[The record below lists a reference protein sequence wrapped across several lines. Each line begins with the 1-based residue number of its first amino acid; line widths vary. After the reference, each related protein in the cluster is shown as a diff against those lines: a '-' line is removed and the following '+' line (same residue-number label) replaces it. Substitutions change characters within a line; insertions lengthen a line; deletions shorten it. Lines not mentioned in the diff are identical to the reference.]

1 MTKKNSLFYYLGV
14 LYFCLFQELSLI
26 LQVKTECDMLIDI
39 VLIIVGVALVL
50 KGADWLTEGASAL
63 ARRMGVPE
71 IVIGLTIVAA
81 GTSAPEL
88 FVSLVSALKGTP
100 DMAVGNVVGSNTMNA
115 MLIVGCA
122 AMVAP
127 MVISHATVKKDMP
140 FAVGA
145 SLLLMLLAF
154 DNELSLI
161 DGIILMAGFAVF
173 MAYTLRQARGGHDG
187 QRAEDETVPEGEPAA
202 SGKSAT
208 DRSPLVSAVYMLVGL
223 AMLVAGSNVFV
234 DSASNVALSLGIS
247 EAVVGLTV
255 VAGGT
260 SLPEL
265 ATSVVA
271 ARKGQS
277 AIAIGN
283 VIGSNVFNILMILG
297 VTGVISPLHIEG
309 ITTLD
314 MVVMLASIFLVWL
327 FSRTRYTVER
337 WEGAVLVGGY
347 LAYLCWLI
355 SSL

>member
-1 MTKKNSLFYYLGV
+1 MTTLIGMTMMIFDIIFIVLGV
-14 LYFCLFQELSLI
+14 
-26 LQVKTECDMLIDI
+26 T
-39 VLIIVGVALVL
+39 LVL
-50 KGADWLTEGASAL
+50 WGADRLTEGASSL
-63 ARRMGVPE
+63 ARRMNVPE
-71 IVIGLTIVAA
+71 MIIGLTIVAA

-122 AMVAP
+122 AAVAP
-127 MVISHATVKKDMP
+127 MVISRSTVRKDIP
-140 FAVGA
+140 FAIGA
-145 SLLLMLLAF
+145 TLLLMALTYDGTLSWVDGVILL
-154 DNELSLI
+154 
-161 DGIILMAGFAVF
+161 AGFAAF
-173 MAYTLRQARGGHDG
+173 MVYTLRQAKAGSSEEE
-187 QRAEDETVPEGEPAA
+187 ATATNMKT
-202 SGKSAT
+202 GK
-208 DRSPLVSAVYMLVGL
+208 AVLYLIGGL
-223 AMLVAGSNVFV
+223 AGLVVGSNVFV
-234 DSASNVALSLGIS
+234 DHASNLAFALGIS

-297 VTGVISPLHIEG
+297 LTGVICPLEIEG
-309 ITTLD
+309 ITLVD
-314 MVVMLASIFLVWL
+314 QAVMLVSIVLVWL

-337 WEGAVLVGGY
+337 WEGVLLVCGY
-347 LAYLCWLI
+347 AAYLSWLI
-355 SSL
+355 ISL